1 MNPEV
6 LHYTY
11 DHTVRLLKARRNVA
25 KFTDTVTSTFQWYTD
40 NNVKYPILATLMHDF
55 GDTFSV
61 HHRNTYRFLEQQV
74 NNLQCAEL
82 DVLYDPFNSHVF
94 GVCTV
99 NDALTRKALIDTFK
113 HTLVIIQSSS
123 ILSPEMVEEID
134 TLIND
139 PCLDNLYPFYHS
151 AGYNAFG
158 YNASHCGPADVAA
171 ITRDIPE
178 PCDDLST
185 MLDVLLGVDYVAAEH
200 RDVIKKL
207 KTSYMLAIRVLPAP
221 SIDLDGYIE
230 TQPGYRNVFE
240 INRDTYYHLYGQF
253 FIDTLNRIRSTFADE
268 ETFTAAYEFFSKHLP
283 LYQSSQIR
291 PKLINGEFCK
301 FMASKDRDVPLDL

>member
-6 LHYTY
+6 LHYTH
-11 DHTVRLLKARRNVA
+11 DRTVRLLKARRNVT
-25 KFTDTVTSTFQWYTD
+25 KFTAIVTTTFQWYTD
-40 NNVKYPILATLMHDF
+40 NNFKYPILATLMHDF
-55 GDTFSV
+55 GDVLTV
-61 HHRNTYRFLEQQV
+61 HHSAYRFLEQQV

-82 DVLYDPFNSHVF
+82 DVLYDPFNSHLF

-113 HTLVIIQSSS
+113 HTLVIIQSSG
-123 ILSPEMVEEID
+123 ILSPEMVEEMD

-139 PCLDNLYPFYHS
+139 PCLDNMYPFYQS
-151 AGYNAFG
+151 VEYNT
-158 YNASHCGPADVAA
+158 SHCGPADVAA
-171 ITRDIPE
+171 ITRSIPE
-178 PCDDLST
+178 PYGNLST
-185 MLDVLLGVDYVAAEH
+185 MLDVLLGVDHVALEH
-200 RDVIKKL
+200 RDEIKKL
-207 KTSYMLAIRVLPAP
+207 KTAYMLAVRVLPAP

-268 ETFTAAYEFFSKHLP
+268 ETFTAAYEFFSKHFP

-291 PKLINGEFCK
+291 PKLINGEFCN